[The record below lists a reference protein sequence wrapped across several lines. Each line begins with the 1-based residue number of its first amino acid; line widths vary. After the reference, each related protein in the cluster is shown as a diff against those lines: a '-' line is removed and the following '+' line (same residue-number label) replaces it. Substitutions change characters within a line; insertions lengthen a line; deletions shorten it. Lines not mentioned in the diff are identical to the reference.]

1 MTGPFI
7 NPLPGYVEGKAR
19 NIKRLKARRDRQSY
33 RVFDYSCVSRVWRS
47 SRKVTKEDKPSGT
60 KAKSTGQTVATD
72 PRLGDAAA
80 AFLWIAVPARLL

>member
-33 RVFDYSCVSRVWRS
+33 RVFDYMLCLARVEIFATGDEGRQALGHKGKVDRPNSCYR
-47 SRKVTKEDKPSGT
+47 PS
-60 KAKSTGQTVATD
+60 
-72 PRLGDAAA
+72 
-80 AFLWIAVPARLL
+80 AR

>member
-33 RVFDYSCVSRVWRS
+33 RVFDNMLCLARVEIFA
-47 SRKVTKEDKPSGT
+47 KVTKEDKPSGT

-80 AFLWIAVPARLL
+80 AFLSSAKRA